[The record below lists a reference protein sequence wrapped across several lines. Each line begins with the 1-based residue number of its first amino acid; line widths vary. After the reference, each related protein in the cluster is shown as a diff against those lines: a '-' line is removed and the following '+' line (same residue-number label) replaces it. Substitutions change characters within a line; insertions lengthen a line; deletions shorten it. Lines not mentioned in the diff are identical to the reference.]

1 MVVGWRL
8 RRQPTTI
15 HKHKTLIV
23 ISNEVR
29 NLLQSF
35 RYKVYQTTM
44 LTNNY
49 CPMERRQISFIQN
62 LNHPPTPAPTLFR
75 FYFARPP
82 RAETGF
88 EKKVPFRPGRLGIY

>member
-35 RYKVYQTTM
+35 RYKVYQITM

-49 CPMERRQISFIQN
+49 FQWNEDKFHSSKI
-62 LNHPPTPAPTLFR
+62 
-75 FYFARPP
+75 
-82 RAETGF
+82 
-88 EKKVPFRPGRLGIY
+88 